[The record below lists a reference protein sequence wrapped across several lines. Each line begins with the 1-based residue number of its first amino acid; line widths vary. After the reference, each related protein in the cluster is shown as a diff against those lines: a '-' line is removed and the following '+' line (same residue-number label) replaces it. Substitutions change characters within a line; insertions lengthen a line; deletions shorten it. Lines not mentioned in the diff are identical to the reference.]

1 MKDVLNQEEKQI
13 VEYIESGDAKSVP
26 NADSQIAKY
35 TQMAKEHNR
44 KKKAISI
51 EILESDLYLLEQN
64 ALKSGVSY
72 QNIIQSLIHQY
83 AHDRVKLSL

>member
-1 MKDVLNQEEKQI
+1 MNDVLNQEEKQI

-26 NADSQIAKY
+26 NADSQRAKY
-35 TQMAKEHNR
+35 TQMAKEYNG
-44 KKKAISI
+44 KKAISI

-83 AHDRVKLSL
+83 AHDRVKLNL